1 MLERN
6 MACLQ
11 KNVQQRKGFGR
22 GSYREKK
29 GTNYVKNRR
38 SKSEGRILEQ
48 KKSVQE
54 K

>member
-29 GTNYVKNRR
+29 GQ
-38 SKSEGRILEQ
+38 II
-48 KKSVQE
+48 
-54 K
+54 